1 MKFPSPSIVGGVFV
15 LMGVVLLWFTFT
27 IGAGGNTGERL
38 TGYVLIGTGL
48 VIGTLLAIMKKQ
60 RGG

>member
-1 MKFPSPSIVGGVFV
+1 
-15 LMGVVLLWFTFT
+15 MGVVFLWLTFT
-27 IGAGGNTGERL
+27 AGAGGSTGERL